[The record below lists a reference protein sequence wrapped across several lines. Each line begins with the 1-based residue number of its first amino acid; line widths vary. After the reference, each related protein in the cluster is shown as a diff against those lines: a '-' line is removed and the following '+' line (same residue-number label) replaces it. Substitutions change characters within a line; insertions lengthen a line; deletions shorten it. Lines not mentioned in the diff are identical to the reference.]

1 MHKYIFFI
9 CLEDLWLQNLTLWV
23 YVVHQFSGVIHNDFY
38 LKGLKYKELL
48 LWIQITISF
57 RWLLVWG
64 SRVSWI
70 STRLEQA
77 MALGVGWKT
86 KRFQSS
92 AGGRILPSSILPHH
106 EMVWV
111 TSEVSGGL
119 LILSLNHWR
128 MKQTPF
134 YSSLGLV
141 LSPIKIFNQTCS
153 ELEGRHQPEQLP
165 PKWNHRNLGARAHLW
180 EYGKSKISSVSLWK
194 YGRIRKTAL

>member
-48 LWIQITISF
+48 LWIEITISF

-119 LILSLNHWR
+119 LILSLEDETKSFLKFSWI
-128 MKQTPF
+128 
-134 YSSLGLV
+134 SSLT
-141 LSPIKIFNQTCS
+141 NQNIQSNLFRTWRTTS
-153 ELEGRHQPEQLP
+153 TWTASSQVKSQKSGRQ
-165 PKWNHRNLGARAHLW
+165 
-180 EYGKSKISSVSLWK
+180 SSSL
-194 YGRIRKTAL
+194 RIR